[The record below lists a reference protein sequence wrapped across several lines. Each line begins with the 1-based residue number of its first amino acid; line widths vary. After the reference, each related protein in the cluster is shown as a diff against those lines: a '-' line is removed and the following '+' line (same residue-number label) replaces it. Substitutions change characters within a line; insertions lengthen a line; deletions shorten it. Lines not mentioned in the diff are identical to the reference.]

1 MSNFELRFNFF
12 SLFFLLTSD
21 NLKMNYLEKKT
32 TLHLHSLNFDLDV
45 IINLE
50 IDTTF
55 TIHTCVK
62 VDKLCHKYVD

>member
-1 MSNFELRFNFF
+1 MSGFELSFNFF
-12 SLFFLLTSD
+12 LIPFVNIRQSKNELSR
-21 NLKMNYLEKKT
+21 KKT

-45 IINLE
+45 IIYLE
-50 IDTTF
+50 IGTTF